1 MSTSRRRR
9 TAGAGILEFT
19 LVGIPLIFVLISTF
33 EMARG
38 MWMYHT
44 LAAGIKAGVRYAG
57 VHGQN
62 CGVPPNTC
70 TVTISQIA
78 TKIQTA
84 GPGLSSDVTLA
95 FTDNSGSTTTCALA
109 TCISSYTTAAWPVST
124 QNAPGLKIKI
134 KGIYAWRS
142 ALAMFWPGA
151 GGAWGPSGIVNLSAV
166 SKDNIQ
172 F

>member
-1 MSTSRRRR
+1 MRISRRIR

-19 LVGIPLIFVLISTF
+19 LVGIPLMFVLISTF

-44 LAAGIKAGVRYAG
+44 LSAGIKAGVRYAG

-62 CGVPPNTC
+62 CALAPNSC

-84 GPGLSSDVTLA
+84 GPGLSSDITLT
-95 FTDNSGSTTTCALA
+95 FTDAAGTATTCALA
-109 TCISSYTTAAWPVST
+109 TCISTYTTAAWPVST

-134 KGIYAWRS
+134 KGVYAWRS
-142 ALAMFWPGA
+142 ALALMVPGD
-151 GGAWGPSGIVNLSAV
+151 GRSWGPTGIVNLSAV
-166 SKDNIQ
+166 SKDSIQ